1 MHADQS
7 SYLVKGWCIRQ
18 AKLKDTIGG
27 EWKEGHII
35 YEVMLQRDDP
45 TPMEE
50 VSRRPTNMEVDDY
63 ADYKR
68 LRKLHREHK
77 RKAQGSGP
85 LPMSAQTLN
94 TAPHIPPSQFPV
106 SSIIAPQSLLRLSP
120 SVSRKTTFKE
130 LAFDAPHKVLQD
142 SGGPPTAGVIS
153 PRTIPG
159 TQESFFALEK
169 TGTPALPALNEKN
182 KYDQAILYDTA
193 LHDKYVGVSSTG
205 ASSRAS
211 SPRSGKSDL
220 KEIIPWIELEA
231 DLSLPSSPK
240 VPPVIREQTPGQ
252 VTDGL
257 EARAA
262 RLNPVKSVRRLARHS
277 KQPGDLGWGGNKTRK
292 ESTATDVLK
301 QRRL

>member
-1 MHADQS
+1 MLTVV

-27 EWKEGHII
+27 EWKEGDIT

-45 TPMEE
+45 TSMEE
-50 VSRRPTNMEVDDY
+50 VFRRPTNMEVDDY

-77 RKAQGSGP
+77 RKGQGTGP
-85 LPMSAQTLN
+85 LPRSAQVLN

-106 SSIIAPQSLLRLSP
+106 SSIVAPRSLLRVSS

-130 LAFDAPHKVLQD
+130 PAFDAPKALQD
-142 SGGPPTAGVIS
+142 SDRPPTAGIIS
-153 PRTIPG
+153 PKTIPG
-159 TQESFFALEK
+159 IQESFFALEK
-169 TGTPALPALNEKN
+169 TGTPAIPASNEQN
-182 KYDQAILYDTA
+182 KYDQAILYDAA
-193 LHDKYVGVSSTG
+193 LHEKYIGVSSTG

-220 KEIIPWIELEA
+220 KDIIPWIELEA

-240 VPPVIREQTPGQ
+240 VPPAVREHTISEAMERLEVKDAKLNQ
-252 VTDGL
+252 V
-257 EARAA
+257 
-262 RLNPVKSVRRLARHS
+262 NNVKRLATHS
-277 KQPGDLGWGGNKTRK
+277 KQPGDLSRGSHRTRK
-292 ESTATDVLK
+292 ESIATDVLK

>member
-1 MHADQS
+1 MV

-18 AKLKDTIGG
+18 ARLKDTIGG
-27 EWKEGHII
+27 EWKEGDII

-50 VSRRPTNMEVDDY
+50 VSKRPTNMEVDDY

-77 RKAQGSGP
+77 RKTQGSGP
-85 LPMSAQTLN
+85 LPISAQDLN
-94 TAPHIPPSQFPV
+94 TATHIPTSQHPV
-106 SSIIAPQSLLRLSP
+106 SSIVAPRSLLRVSP

-130 LAFDAPHKVLQD
+130 PAFDAPPKALRD
-142 SGGPPTAGVIS
+142 PDGPPTAGVIS
-153 PRTIPG
+153 PKTIPG
-159 TQESFFALEK
+159 AHESFFALEK
-169 TGTPALPALNEKN
+169 TSTPALPALNEKN
-182 KYDQAILYDTA
+182 KYDQAILHDTA
-193 LHDKYVGVSSTG
+193 LHEKHFGVSSTG
-205 ASSRAS
+205 ASSQTS

-231 DLSLPSSPK
+231 DLSLPSPPK
-240 VPPVIREQTPGQ
+240 VPPVVKQQITS
-252 VTDGL
+252 
-257 EARAA
+257 EATERPEVKAA
-262 RLNPVKSVRRLARHS
+262 KLNPVKNVRRLARHP
-277 KQPGDLGWGGNKTRK
+277 KHPGDLDRGGHKSRK